1 VYYWVCIKCYKKC
14 DLYTHKVIPRPQVNR
29 PMLTS
34 PQTSNANSWMHWDCQ
49 IKEERVKRNA
59 TW

>member
-1 VYYWVCIKCYKKC
+1 VLIQNVDNKEIYKEGDCVLLVCIKCYKKC

-34 PQTSNANSWMHWDCQ
+34 PQTSNANS
-49 IKEERVKRNA
+49 
-59 TW
+59 